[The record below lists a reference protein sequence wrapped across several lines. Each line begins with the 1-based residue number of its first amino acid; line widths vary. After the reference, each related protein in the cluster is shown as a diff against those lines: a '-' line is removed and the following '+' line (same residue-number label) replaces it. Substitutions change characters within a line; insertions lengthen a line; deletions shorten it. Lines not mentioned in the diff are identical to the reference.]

1 MYFINHCRIGGR
13 AAKACEV
20 LHGLGFKQVSI
31 SLVKINSQKFK
42 IKISRQ
48 ELTWAVL
55 KNGSN
60 EVEQSRQIEKDVT
73 ISKLHFA

>member
-1 MYFINHCRIGGR
+1 MYFINPCRIGGR

-20 LHGLGFKQVSI
+20 LHGLGFKQVLI
-31 SLVKINSQKFK
+31 SLAKINSQKFK

-73 ISKLHFA
+73 TSKLHFA

>member
-1 MYFINHCRIGGR
+1 MG
-13 AAKACEV
+13 V
-20 LHGLGFKQVSI
+20 LQK
-31 SLVKINSQKFK
+31 LVRSFTVLASNRLKFLAKINSQKFK
-42 IKISRQ
+42 TIETFISRQ
-48 ELTWAVL
+48 ELTWAAL